1 MRLTWP
7 LTGRTEE
14 IRAVRAGVS
23 DPDSAGIVV
32 CGPAGIGKS
41 RIVRDALQGTE
52 YRWIVGTTS
61 ARDIPLGAFAAW
73 TTSADDDRLKLVRSV
88 IEAVT
93 ASPAGRPV
101 VIAVDDAHLLDDLSV
116 FVLHQ
121 IVQRRAAK
129 LVLTVRDGRDGS
141 GVPDSVREIW
151 KDPGRAAGT
160 GTDNLAFDRLDVQP
174 LAPQESAELLAATLN
189 GPVDPDAATR
199 LWKLTRGNALY
210 LRNIVEQELAD
221 GRLELRGGCWQ
232 WGGKPVLPSSLVEL
246 IDSRFGDLPPAVGN
260 VVDALAVG
268 EPIELAALQRITDR
282 ESVEDANVRG
292 LITLDHGDSDVQVRI
307 SHPLYGEIRRMRAPS
322 TTLRRLRGLVAT
334 ELAAGPDRDKM
345 RMVVRRASLCL
356 DSDLPP
362 DADLF
367 VHAARG
373 AIWLADLGLADRL
386 ARAAIAGGAGADA
399 HFLHAHALSW
409 SFQGEEAETALAAL
423 TAQNWDDRDRAR
435 FAYLRATNLL
445 WALSRPDCAKAH
457 IDAVSVGPEGRSW
470 IDALLVI
477 YWFATDQPE
486 AALEAAKVLNLAELP
501 GVVGAETAFA
511 LTVVTGD
518 AGRTS
523 EALKTAETGYTTTV
537 RAHDAPPM
545 RFNIADAELSAL
557 LLAGRLSDVWP
568 VAERVREQSA
578 ELPGAAHALGAA
590 IAGRAALGT
599 GRLHEACSLL
609 NQAAVAFAT
618 NHSTGWGYRYNV
630 VRATALAMRGRSA
643 EATAILDEID
653 AQQRPFRSLDYERS
667 IGRAWVAAG
676 QGVVSEAANILS
688 AAADTAAAKGQFAAE
703 VMCLQLATQ
712 FGAHSHGARLAE
724 LAAVT
729 EGPRA
734 GLAAR
739 FAAAL
744 HDDDATELSAVS
756 EEFEAMG
763 DLAAAMDAAAHAAIA
778 HRTHDRRGSALSC
791 SVRAEALATQ
801 SGVVTPALLQA
812 ADPFPLTARECEV
825 VALVAVPLPTKA
837 IAERLHLSART
848 VEGHVYRAMHKTGT
862 TTREE
867 LAELWRKRRR
877 TE

>member
-7 LTGRTEE
+7 LTGRSEE

-23 DPDSAGIVV
+23 APDSAGIVV

-41 RIVRDALQGTE
+41 RIVRDALQGAE

-61 ARDIPLGAFAAW
+61 ARDIPLGAFTAW

-101 VIAVDDAHLLDDLSV
+101 IVAVDDAHLLDDLSV

-121 IVQRRAAK
+121 IAQRGAAK

-151 KDPGRAAGT
+151 KDHP
-160 GTDNLAFDRLDVQP
+160 FDRLDVQP

-189 GPVDPDAATR
+189 GPIDPEAATR

-221 GRLELRGGCWQ
+221 GRLAQRNGCWQ
-232 WGGKPVLPSSLVEL
+232 WGGKPVLPNSLIEL

-268 EPIELAALQRITDR
+268 EPLELAVLQRITDK
-282 ESVEDANVRG
+282 ESVEEANVRG
-292 LITLDHGDSDVQVRI
+292 LITLDHSDSGVQVRV
-307 SHPLYGEIRRMRAPS
+307 SHPLYGEMRRMRSPS
-322 TTLRRLRGLVAT
+322 TTLRRLRGMVAT
-334 ELAAGPDRDKM
+334 ELAAGPDGDDM
-345 RMVVRRASLCL
+345 AVVVRRASLSL
-356 DSDLPP
+356 DSDLSP
-362 DADLF
+362 DVDLL
-367 VHAARG
+367 VHAAKG
-373 AIWLADLGLADRL
+373 AIWLADLTLADRL
-386 ARAAIAGGAGADA
+386 ARAAIAGGAGPDA
-399 HFLHAHALSW
+399 HFLHTHALSW

-423 TAQNWDDRDRAR
+423 TEQDWDDRNRAR

-445 WALSRPDCAKAH
+445 FALSRPEDAKAH
-457 IDAVSVGPEGRSW
+457 IDSVSVGPEDRGW
-470 IDALLVI
+470 IDAFLTI

-486 AALEAAKVLNLAELP
+486 AALEAAKAVALADLP

-511 LTVVTGD
+511 LTVVTAD

-523 EALKTAETGYTTTV
+523 EALKTAETGYTLAV

-557 LLAGRLSDVWP
+557 VLAGRLTDVQPLSD
-568 VAERVREQSA
+568 RVRQQSA

-599 GRLHEACSLL
+599 GSLHEACGLL
-609 NQAAVAFAT
+609 DQAATAFAT

-630 VRATALAMRGRSA
+630 VRATAFAMHGRGD
-643 EATAILDEID
+643 EAAAILDDID

-667 IGRAWVAAG
+667 IARAWVAAG
-676 QGVVSEAANILS
+676 QGVVSEAAGILS
-688 AAADTAAAKGQFAAE
+688 EAARAAAAKGQFAAE

-712 FGAHSHGARLAE
+712 FGEPSHATRLAE

-744 HDDDATELSAVS
+744 RDDDATGLGAVS
-756 EEFEAMG
+756 EAFEAMG
-763 DLAAAMDAAAHAAIA
+763 DLAAAMDAAAHAAIS
-778 HRTHDRRGSALSC
+778 HRNHDRRGSALSC
-791 SVRAEALATQ
+791 SVRAEALAEQ
-801 SGVVTPALLQA
+801 SGVITPALLDA
-812 ADPFPLTARECEV
+812 ADPFPLTERECEI
-825 VALVAVPLPTKA
+825 VALVAVPLPTKS

-848 VEGHVYRAMHKTGT
+848 VEGHVYRAMAKTGT
-862 TTREE
+862 ATREE

-877 TE
+877 PGKG

>member
-7 LTGRTEE
+7 LTGRSEE

-23 DPDSAGIVV
+23 APDSAGIVV

-41 RIVRDALQGTE
+41 RIVREALQGAE

-61 ARDIPLGAFAAW
+61 ARDIPLGAFTAW

-93 ASPAGRPV
+93 AAPAGRPV
-101 VIAVDDAHLLDDLSV
+101 IVAVDDAHLLDDLSV

-121 IVQRRAAK
+121 IVQRGAAK

-141 GVPDSVREIW
+141 GIPDSVREIW
-151 KDPGRAAGT
+151 KDSP
-160 GTDNLAFDRLDVQP
+160 FDRLDVQP
-174 LAPQESAELLAATLN
+174 LAAQESAELLTAALG

-221 GRLELRGGCWQ
+221 GRLEQRAGCWQ

-246 IDSRFGDLPPAVGN
+246 IDSRFVDLPPAVGN

-268 EPIELAALQRITDR
+268 EPIELAVLQRITDR
-282 ESVEDANVRG
+282 ESVEEANVRG
-292 LITLDHGDSDVQVRI
+292 LITLDHSDSGVQVRV
-307 SHPLYGEIRRMRAPS
+307 SHPLYGEMRRMRAPS
-322 TTLRRLRGLVAT
+322 TTLRRLRGMVAT
-334 ELAAGPDRDKM
+334 ELAAGPDRDEM
-345 RMVVRRASLCL
+345 SVVVRRASLSL

-362 DADLF
+362 DVDLF

-373 AIWLADLGLADRL
+373 AIWLADLTLADRL
-386 ARAAIAGGAGADA
+386 ARAAIAGGAGPDA
-399 HFLHAHALSW
+399 HFLHTHALSW

-423 TAQNWDDRDRAR
+423 TEQQWDDVNRAR

-445 WALSRPDCAKAH
+445 FALSRPADAKAH
-457 IDAVSVGPEGRSW
+457 IDAVTVGPEGRNW
-470 IDALLVI
+470 IDAFLTI

-486 AALEAAKVLNLAELP
+486 AALEAAKAVSLADLP

-511 LTVVTGD
+511 LTVVTAD

-523 EALKTAETGYTTTV
+523 EALKTAETGYAAAV

-557 LLAGRLSDVWP
+557 VLAGRLTDVQP
-568 VAERVREQSA
+568 LADRVRAQSA

-590 IAGRAALGT
+590 IAGRAAMGT
-599 GRLHEACSLL
+599 GRLTQACTLL

-630 VRATALAMRGRSA
+630 VRATALAMAGQSA
-643 EATAILDEID
+643 EAARILDEID
-653 AQQRPFRSLDYERS
+653 ALARPFRSLDYERS

-676 QGVVSEAANILS
+676 EGVVSEAVGLL
-688 AAADTAAAKGQFAAE
+688 AAAAETAAAKGQFAAE

-712 FGAHSHGARLAE
+712 FGEYGHADRLAE

-744 HDDDATELSAVS
+744 RDDDGAGLSALS
-756 EEFEAMG
+756 EDFEAMG
-763 DLAAAMDAAAHAAIA
+763 DLAAAMDAAAHAAIS
-778 HRTHDRRGSALSC
+778 HRGHGRRGSTLNCAA
-791 SVRAEALATQ
+791 RAEALAQQT
-801 SGVVTPALLQA
+801 GVITPALEQA
-812 ADPFPLTARECEV
+812 AEPLPLTERECEI

-848 VEGHVYRAMHKTGT
+848 VEGHVYRAMSKTGT
-862 TTREE
+862 ATREE

-877 TE
+877 QPPPGASEAKGNG